1 MSLRGTMR
9 DVKINKRRR
18 WELTPPPSPFIN
30 QPATLLLDATCYQSS
45 PSLPGGGRRV
55 EGGARVK
62 QLCVI
67 VQERK
72 INN

>member
-1 MSLRGTMR
+1 MR

-45 PSLPGGGRRV
+45 PSLPGGGRE
-55 EGGARVK
+55 EGRGWRGGTCQAAVRHRSGK
-62 QLCVI
+62 
-67 VQERK
+67 K
-72 INN
+72 NK